1 MQQSPSS
8 ESNRSS
14 ASEEIPRILW
24 TSKVHYCI
32 YNVPP
37 PVPILSQLD
46 PFHNPTSQFLKIHL
60 NIILLLRLGHS
71 SGLFPSDF
79 LVKNLYTLLLSPIRA
94 ACPAHFVLLYFI
106 TRTILGEQYR
116 SLSSSL
122 CSFLHSPTTS
132 SLLAPNILLSTFSLR
147 SSRTVSQ

>member
-71 SGLFPSDF
+71 SGLFPSCF
-79 LVKNLYTLLLSPIRA
+79 PTKTLYMPPLSSIRA
-94 ACPAHFVLLYFI
+94 TFPAHLILLDFI
-106 TRTILGEQYR
+106 TRTILGEEYR

-122 CSFLHSPTTS
+122 LVFEV
-132 SLLAPNILLSTFSLR
+132 LLYYYSKYYSKY
-147 SSRTVSQ
+147 